1 VAEQLKRKE
10 NNTTQHI
17 RSNMATAAV
26 AAAET
31 TSQRLAVDPG
41 VSADVVSA

>member
-1 VAEQLKRKE
+1 
-10 NNTTQHI
+10 
-17 RSNMATAAV
+17 MATAAF
-26 AAAET
+26 AAAEA